1 MSLKLRTRCRWCQSQ
16 FRGWDVLKTVE
27 MAIWHKKADDMNGIR
42 ESFLS
47 LNLFSLSFKIYFMA
61 LLRWAIAPIAPPPW
75 IRHWVGFQ
83 SEQVVYMLTTSC
95 CQVYSRL
102 RLCGSYVL
110 PTNEQKQSAKSFSFG
125 YFSSKTNRQ
134 NCSLSRC
141 LFPRTKLWAC
151 VSQFPLLWQW
161 LLLKRQHQ
169 TVVSTS
175 ISETNRKVSK

>member
-1 MSLKLRTRCRWCQSQ
+1 MSSKPSKW
-16 FRGWDVLKTVE
+16 
-27 MAIWHKKADDMNGIR
+27 
-42 ESFLS
+42 
-47 LNLFSLSFKIYFMA
+47 LFDIKRRMTWTELERVFCHWIYFHF
-61 LLRWAIAPIAPPPW
+61 RSKYISWPSYGGRSPPSPPPPW

-125 YFSSKTNRQ
+125 YFSSETNRQ